1 MKKQGYRVYSSQS
14 VIALVKSCL
23 VDNLVFI
30 RDCIKYFNDE
40 ILNPTSENYSSI
52 KVWLC
57 CGYVNKFVAH
67 IDSVSGV
74 PD

>member
-1 MKKQGYRVYSSQS
+1 
-14 VIALVKSCL
+14 L

-30 RDCIKYFNDE
+30 RDCIKYYNDD